1 MGVGLYGEE
10 GMAAV
15 QASDY
20 AIPEFRMLWR
30 LILVH
35 GRWNY
40 LRISRLVLYVAFKS
54 VLFTVPR
61 YIHIFYNGYSSQSI
75 YDNIHSG
82 LYNTVFTAFP
92 VVFSAMFS
100 QDINYL
106 VK

>member
-1 MGVGLYGEE
+1 MT
-10 GMAAV
+10 AV

-40 LRISRLVLYVAFKS
+40 LRISRLILYFSFKS
-54 VLFTVPR
+54 VLITVPR
-61 YIHIFYNGYSSQSI
+61 FIHIFYNGYSSEPI
-75 YDNIHSG
+75 YDTYHSAI
-82 LYNTVFTAFP
+82 YNVAFTALP
-92 VVFSAMFS
+92 LLLSALLD
-100 QDINYL
+100 QDINYI